1 MVYIFVGDIVIYLI
15 GVKLIVLDFVKNDE
29 VWIKIVY
36 SDDNIYGYFWF
47 FFMGVLIILWILKN
61 KWGFLYF
68 IFMVYCVW
76 IVLI

>member
-47 FFMGVLIILWILKN
+47 FFMGVLIILW
-61 KWGFLYF
+61 
-68 IFMVYCVW
+68 M
-76 IVLI
+76 